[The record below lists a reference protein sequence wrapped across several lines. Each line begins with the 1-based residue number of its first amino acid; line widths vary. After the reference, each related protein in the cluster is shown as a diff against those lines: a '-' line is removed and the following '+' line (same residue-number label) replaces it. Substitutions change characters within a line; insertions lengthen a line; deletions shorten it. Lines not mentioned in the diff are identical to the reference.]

1 MPPLIARTSAPL
13 LVLATIALCSTA
25 QAAAPTPKD
34 FEFFEKKVRPLL
46 VSHCMECHSGD
57 EPEGQLN
64 MESLAAMLLGGLR
77 GPALVPGKPNQS
89 LLVTAIRHNEELK
102 MPPKRK
108 LPTTQR
114 AILTE
119 WVKRG
124 APWPNAKSAPKPAD
138 KGTTASKPGGPLFTA
153 DQKQF
158 WAFQPLDVSR
168 QPAVTAENWVTS
180 PIDRYILARLEA
192 AGLQPAPAA
201 RPRAWLR
208 RITFD
213 LTGLPP
219 SADDI
224 TEFLADDS
232 PTARSQLVD
241 RLLASPS
248 YGERWARHWLDVARY
263 ADSNGLDEN
272 LCYGNAYRYRDY
284 VVGVFN
290 SDLPYDQFVREQ
302 LAGDLL
308 GDDGDPET
316 RLRRVIA
323 TGFLVLGPK
332 MLAEDD
338 PRKMQM
344 DIIDEQIDTIG
355 KTFLGL
361 TLGCARCHDHKF
373 DPIPTSDYYALAGIL
388 KSTKTMENFG
398 VVAKWNETP
407 LADPAAIVEQKQ
419 HETKIAEAKQRI
431 ETTSQT
437 ARDAIVGAARRRAG
451 DYLLVASSR
460 WLAAEELTGRPPIGG
475 TPAAKTTAGVQ
486 IREAETYDR
495 GNAAKVTT
503 GYGQGIGVI
512 LNGGKLPN
520 VAEYDMTVKE
530 AGTYRI
536 EFRIAAAESR
546 ACRLQVNGAVVR
558 PAGLGHVTGSWNPD
572 TQKWFVEGVARLRE
586 GKNTIRIDCTGPF
599 PHIDKLLIAPTGD
612 GADAG
617 KQAAELDRLAQ
628 TVKDHKTL
636 NSQLIQQWI
645 GHLKATR
652 TSKDSPLAA
661 WHHALAEAST
671 PAPAPSAG
679 PRIKP
684 LLGKPLTELA
694 AGYSKIFAEAD
705 TLWRRKLDANTP
717 KPPSGLDD
725 AELESIRKLL
735 YLKTGPFQAGKELDP
750 SFEKATVA
758 EIKQQKDSLAKL
770 AKAKPVLPLAMAVAD
785 GPVEDLKVHIRG
797 SYLSLGAKAPRGFPK
812 ILAGT
817 KQAPLPKKAS
827 GRLELA
833 RWMTR
838 ADNPLVP
845 RVMANRIWRWHFGHG
860 LVRSTDNFGSLGDR
874 PTHPGLLDWL
884 TSELIR
890 HDWSIKSLHRAILLS
905 STYAMSTR
913 FNPRAE
919 EADPEN
925 RLQWRMDRRRLSAEE
940 VRDSLLLVGGGLDR
954 RLGGT
959 LMTVKNRAYVTGTGH
974 NMKTD
979 VYENTRRSIYLP
991 VVRSALYEVFQAFD
1005 FANPSLTSG
1014 DRVTTTIAPQ
1024 ALFLM
1029 NGELVDIQSTAIATR
1044 VLALDGDEPTRLTAL
1059 YRSLLGR
1066 DPTAGES
1073 EQASTFL
1080 SEYRRAAVED
1090 DKNNSDAKDPSPS
1103 QKVSADVRAW
1113 RALCRVLLA
1122 STEFIYAE

>member
-1 MPPLIARTSAPL
+1 MPTPPPILRTTARL
-13 LVLATIALCSTA
+13 LVLASTALCSSS
-25 QAAAPTPKD
+25 QAAPTPKD
-34 FEFFEKKVRPLL
+34 FEFFEKQVRPLL
-46 VSHCMECHSGD
+46 VSHCMECHTGD
-57 EPEGQLN
+57 DPGGKLS
-64 MESLAAMLLGGLR
+64 MESLAGMLTGGLR

-89 LLVTAIRHNEELK
+89 LLVSAIRHNEELK

-108 LPTTQR
+108 LPTAQR

-124 APWPNAKSAPKPAD
+124 APWPNAKSAPKPGA
-138 KGTTASKPGGPLFTA
+138 KGTPAGKPSGPLFTA

-158 WAFQPLDVSR
+158 WAFQPLDASR

-180 PIDRYILARLEA
+180 PIDRYILAQLEA
-192 AGLQPAPAA
+192 ARLQPAHAA
-201 RPRAWLR
+201 TPRAWLR
-208 RITFD
+208 RVSFD

-219 SADDI
+219 SEDDI
-224 TEFLADDS
+224 TAFLADDS
-232 PTARSQLVD
+232 PTARSRLVD
-241 RLLASPS
+241 RLLASPA

-272 LCYGNAYRYRDY
+272 LCYGNAFRYRDY
-284 VVGVFN
+284 VVGAFN

-302 LAGDLL
+302 LAGDLM
-308 GDDGDPET
+308 GDDGDPGT

-373 DPIPTSDYYALAGIL
+373 DPIPTADYYALAGIL

-407 LADPAAIVEQKQ
+407 LADPATIVKQKH
-419 HETKIAEAKQRI
+419 HETKIASAKQHI
-431 ETTSQT
+431 EATSQT
-437 ARDAIVGAARRRAG
+437 ARDAIVAQARLRAG

-460 WLAAEELTGRPPIGG
+460 WLTARELTGRPPLGG
-475 TPAAKTTAGVQ
+475 TPEAGTTAGVQ

-495 GNAAKVTT
+495 GNAAKTTT

-520 VAEYDMTVKE
+520 VAEYDMTVKQ

-546 ACRLQVNGAVVR
+546 ACRLQVNGAVVQ
-558 PAGLGHVTGSWNPD
+558 PSAMAHVTGSWNPD
-572 TQKWFVEGVARLRE
+572 TQKWFVEGVARLRK

-599 PHIDKLLIAPTGD
+599 PHIDKLLIAPSGE
-612 GADAG
+612 GAG
-617 KQAAELDRLAQ
+617 KQAAELGTLARS
-628 TVKDHKTL
+628 VKDSKSL
-636 NSQLIQQWI
+636 NTQLIQQWI
-645 GHLKATR
+645 GFLEATSKA
-652 TSKDSPLAA
+652 KDSPLAA
-661 WHHALAEAST
+661 WHHALAQAST
-671 PAPAPSAG
+671 PTPSAG

-684 LLGKPLTELA
+684 LLGKPLAELA
-694 AGYSKIFAEAD
+694 AGYSRVFTKAD
-705 TLWRRKLDANTP
+705 TLWRQELDKNTP
-717 KPPSGLDD
+717 KPPTGLDD
-725 AELESIRKLL
+725 AELEAIRKLL

-750 SFEKATVA
+750 AFEKATVA
-758 EIKQQKDSLAKL
+758 NIKQQRDALAKL

-785 GPVEDLKVHIRG
+785 GSVEDLKVHIRG
-797 SYLSLGAKAPRGFPK
+797 SYLSLGANAPRGFPR

-817 KQAPLPKKAS
+817 RQAPLPKKTS

-860 LVRSTDNFGSLGDR
+860 LVRSTDNFGRLGDR

-905 STYAMSTR
+905 STYAMSTS
-913 FNPRAE
+913 FNPRA
-919 EADPEN
+919 AATDPEN

-940 VRDSLLLVGGGLDR
+940 VRDSLLLVGTGLDR
-954 RLGGT
+954 RLGGS

-979 VYENTRRSIYLP
+979 VYENTRRSIYQP
-991 VVRSALYEVFQAFD
+991 VVRSALFEVFQAFD

-1029 NGELVDIQSTAIATR
+1029 NGELVDIQSTAIANR
-1044 VLALDGDEPTRLTAL
+1044 MLALDGDETSRLKAL

-1066 DPTAGES
+1066 DPTTVES

-1080 SEYRRAAVED
+1080 SEYRRAVIQD
-1090 DKNNSDAKDPSPS
+1090 DKNKSDPKDPSA
-1103 QKVSADVRAW
+1103 QVSPDVRAW

-1122 STEFIYAE
+1122 STEFVYAE

>member
-1 MPPLIARTSAPL
+1 MPPLIPRTTATL
-13 LVLATIALCSTA
+13 LVLATTALCNSA

-46 VSHCMECHSGD
+46 VSHCMECHTGD
-57 EPEGQLN
+57 EPDGKLS
-64 MESLAAMLLGGLR
+64 MESLATMLVGGLR
-77 GPALVPGKPNQS
+77 GPALVPGKPDQS

-108 LPTTQR
+108 LPTAQR

-124 APWPNAKSAPKPAD
+124 APWPNAKPAAKPD
-138 KGTTASKPGGPLFTA
+138 GKGTSVGKPGGPLFTA

-158 WAFQPLDVSR
+158 WAFQPLDTSR
-168 QPAVTAENWVTS
+168 QPAVTAGNWVTS

-192 AGLQPAPAA
+192 ARLRPAPAA

-208 RITFD
+208 RVTLD

-224 TEFLADDS
+224 SEFLADDS

-241 RLLASPS
+241 RLLASPA

-272 LCYGNAYRYRDY
+272 LCYGNAFRYRDY
-284 VVGVFN
+284 VVGAFN

-302 LAGDLL
+302 IAGDLL

-316 RLRRVIA
+316 RLRRIIA

-419 HETKIAEAKQRI
+419 HEAKIAQAKQLI
-431 ETTSQT
+431 EASSQT
-437 ARDAIVGAARRRAG
+437 ARDAIVAAARLRAG

-460 WLAAEELTGRPPIGG
+460 WLTARELTGRPPIGG
-475 TPAAKTTAGVQ
+475 TPEAKTTAGVQ

-495 GNAAKVTT
+495 GNAAKTTT

-520 VAEYDMTVKE
+520 VAEYDMTVKQ

-546 ACRLQVNGAVVR
+546 ACRLQVNGAVVQ
-558 PAGLGHVTGSWNPD
+558 PAAMAHVTGSWNPD
-572 TQKWFVEGVARLRE
+572 TQKWFVEGVATLRE

-599 PHIDKLLIAPTGD
+599 PHIDKLLIAPTAG
-612 GADAG
+612 GAG
-617 KQAAELDRLAQ
+617 KLAAELDRLAQ
-628 TVKDHKTL
+628 TVKDPKTL
-636 NSQLIQQWI
+636 NSQLIQQWT

-661 WHHALAEAST
+661 WHHALAEPVT
-671 PAPAPSAG
+671 PAPATG
-679 PRIKP
+679 PRIKT
-684 LLGKPLTELA
+684 LLGKPLAELA
-694 AGYSKIFAEAD
+694 AGYSMVFTEAD
-705 TLWRRKLDANTP
+705 TLWRRKLDKDTP
-717 KPPSGLDD
+717 QPPTRLDD

-758 EIKQQKDSLAKL
+758 DIKQQRDALAKL

-797 SYLSLGAKAPRGFPK
+797 SYLSLGANAPRGFPK

-817 KQAPLPKKAS
+817 KQVPLPKKTS

-860 LVRSTDNFGSLGDR
+860 LVRSTDNFGTLGDR

-890 HDWSIKSLHRAILLS
+890 RDWSIKSLHRAILLS

-913 FNPRAE
+913 FNPQA
-919 EADPEN
+919 AASDPEN

-954 RLGGT
+954 RLGGS

-979 VYENTRRSIYLP
+979 VYENTRRSIYQP
-991 VVRSALYEVFQAFD
+991 VVRSALFEVFQAFD

-1044 VLALDGDEPTRLTAL
+1044 LLALDGDEPTRLKAL

-1066 DPTAGES
+1066 APMAEES

-1090 DKNNSDAKDPSPS
+1090 DKNNSDAKDPSR
-1103 QKVSADVRAW
+1103 QVSADVRAW

-1122 STEFIYAE
+1122 STEFVYAE